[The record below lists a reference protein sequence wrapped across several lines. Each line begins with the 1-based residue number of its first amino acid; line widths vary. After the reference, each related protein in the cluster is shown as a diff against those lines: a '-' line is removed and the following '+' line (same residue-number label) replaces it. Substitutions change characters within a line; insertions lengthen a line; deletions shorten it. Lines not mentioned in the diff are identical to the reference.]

1 MRNDIVIT
9 RGNVAQV
16 ASFIGVAGLL
26 IGFIGLIWQGQLTS
40 LVTGALVVGA
50 LGILLW
56 AVMTPADFVG
66 FITGRKV
73 RYSTFAV
80 LSTMLLIGVV
90 VLVFLLLSRNT
101 VTLDMTA
108 ARRFSLSET
117 SFTILRR
124 VSRPIQ
130 LTGFYSSRALP
141 TRELDDQFFRLYETA
156 TNGMV
161 RRVYIDPDE
170 QPAVAQR
177 FGVTADAQVFISY
190 VNDDGSV
197 DFNTLA
203 RVPRGVA
210 QERDVTEAISRLLI
224 SGTITIYFEQSL
236 GGRDPLDTSQEGISG
251 IHLGV
256 QESGLVT
263 QALRLRLLAE
273 NGEAVPANA
282 AAIIFARPLYDLSEA
297 EIAVIDRYLNAGG
310 ALFLMAD
317 ALFNPDAFLKAD
329 GAFNAYLWQN
339 YGIRAL
345 DAVVVDPAA
354 SGQTALDVIG
364 AQVFTGTDISA
375 RLEPAEYPLRF
386 RLARAVDVNIT
397 DPIANVANGRIVMS
411 SDASYGETNLRALS
425 ETNTYAYDMGVDIPG
440 PMTTVVWA
448 WNQETDARILL
459 VGDSDFV
466 TNGQV
471 LTAGGNGILFTDG
484 LAWLTRFGE
493 QISFGFQAYTDDT
506 PLIFVSYQTLDI
518 IAFLTVIM
526 LPALVLVIGV
536 GVSMRRARRR

>member
-9 RGNVAQV
+9 RGNIAQI
-16 ASFIGVAGLL
+16 ASFIGVAAL
-26 IGFIGLIWQGQLTS
+26 IVGFIGLIWQGQLTS
-40 LVTGALVVGA
+40 LVTGSLVVGA

-56 AVMTPADFVG
+56 AVMTPADFIG

-80 LSTMLLIGVV
+80 LSTMLLIGIV
-90 VLVFLLLSRNT
+90 VLTFLLLSRNT

-108 ARRFSLSET
+108 ARRFSLSEA

-124 VSRPIQ
+124 VAQPIQ

-177 FGVTADAQVFISY
+177 FGVTEDAQVFISY

-251 IHLGV
+251 IHLGM

-263 QALRLRLLAE
+263 QALRLRQLAE
-273 NGEAVPANA
+273 NGENVPANA

-297 EIAVIDRYLNAGG
+297 EIAVIDRYLNRGG
-310 ALFLMAD
+310 ALFIMAD
-317 ALFNPDAFLKAD
+317 VLFNQDAFLRAD

-364 AQVFTGTDISA
+364 AQVYTGTDIST
-375 RLEPAEYPLRF
+375 RLEPSEYPLLF
-386 RLARAVDVNIT
+386 RLARAVDVNIN
-397 DPIANVANGRIVMS
+397 DPIPNVANGRIVMS

-425 ETNTYAYDMGVDIPG
+425 ETNTYAYDAGADIPG

-484 LAWLTRFGE
+484 LAWMTKFGE